1 MMKKKA
7 GMRPAEKA
15 EAAPFTTIDDCV
27 LLVQELAMHLGRLGE
42 YKHPLSVRKG
52 VMRVSETEE
61 SKTVKAGSR
70 TYFLDRK
77 QSKEGRS
84 FLVITESRFKGEG
97 GDRERTSIVVFPDHA
112 EAFSQAVS
120 EMAADLNQ
128 QSDPNDGDD

>member
-7 GMRPAEKA
+7 RMQLAEKA
-15 EAAPFTTIDDCV
+15 EVEPFTTIDDCV

-52 VMRVSETEE
+52 VMRVSEAEE
-61 SKTVKAGSR
+61 SKIVKAGSR

-77 QSKEGRS
+77 LSKDGRP

-97 GDRERTSIVVFPDHA
+97 EDRERTSIVVFPDHA

-120 EMAADLNQ
+120 EMVAELGQ
-128 QSDPNDGDD
+128 